1 MRERPLIGPVDHIH
15 TCGEAQ
21 LEEGPSLT
29 GTSVAIDLGGTNVR
43 AATVA
48 GDGTILHRLQRP
60 TPVTDPTPELMVDLA
75 KEVIA
80 ASGLDADPVD
90 RAVVGVPGVVD
101 HDAEALL
108 KAPNLPP
115 RWIPWL
121 TGERLEARIGLPVA
135 LANDA
140 DLAAVG
146 ESSFG
151 AGQAHRDVVYLTVST
166 GVGAGIVVDGSLVRG
181 QHSGGEIGHTV
192 IDREAV
198 RAGEPATVEELGAGP
213 AIARA
218 AAEAGLQERDADL
231 VALVRSGHPAAV
243 AIWNEAIEA
252 VGIGVVNLAWLL
264 APQIVV
270 IGGGVG
276 LNHDLIEP
284 IISRLLTECG
294 PALQEP
300 IEVAPAALGDDAA
313 LAGAAAWF
321 QAVGRAVAHRRPG
334 GDGLGVGS

>member
-1 MRERPLIGPVDHIH
+1 M
-15 TCGEAQ
+15 
-21 LEEGPSLT
+21 EGRTVLT
-29 GTSVAIDLGGTNVR
+29 GSSVAIDLGGTNVR
-43 AATVA
+43 AAVVA
-48 GDGTILHRLQRP
+48 SDGTILHRLQRP
-60 TPVTDPTPELMVDLA
+60 TPIADPTPELMVDLA
-75 KEVIA
+75 KEVVNA
-80 ASGLDADPVD
+80 CGVDANAVD
-90 RAVVGVPGVVD
+90 RAVVGLPGVID

-108 KAPNLPP
+108 KAPNLPAQ
-115 RWIPWL
+115 WIPRL
-121 TGERLEARIGLPVA
+121 TGDWLEARIGVPVA

-151 AGQAHRDVVYLTVST
+151 AGRAHRDVVYVTVST

-192 IDREAV
+192 IDRCAA
-198 RAGEPATVEELGAGP
+198 RAGDPSTVEELGAGP

-218 AAEAGLQERDADL
+218 AAEAGLRERDAEF
-231 VALVRSGHPAAV
+231 VALVRSGHPSAV
-243 AIWNEAIEA
+243 AIWNKAIEA

-276 LNHDLIEP
+276 LNYNLIEP
-284 IISRLLTECG
+284 IISRLLADHG
-294 PALQEP
+294 PALQQP

-321 QAVGRAVAHRRPG
+321 QAVGRAVSRRG
-334 GDGLGVGS
+334 ETGDQEDG